1 MQQFEI
7 EISIAGL
14 PYRRLWNGPDTKFSR
29 FDLNN
34 FIAEWKKQKT
44 NNGAMYFTNSTNQ
57 RHLTSRI
64 ELRVNITAE
73 TEEAVPFL
81 AIQWD

>member
-1 MQQFEI
+1 
-7 EISIAGL
+7 
-14 PYRRLWNGPDTKFSR
+14 
-29 FDLNN
+29 
-34 FIAEWKKQKT
+34 
-44 NNGAMYFTNSTNQ
+44 MYFTNSTNQ